1 MAKRS
6 PSQRIRGPKI
16 VTVPPGP
23 KSKAAAARKSK
34 FVTNGVRIGLPID
47 VTWAEGSLVRDADG
61 NVYVDLGGGIGVQTV
76 GHRPPSVIR
85 AAKDQLDRL
94 TPISCMVASYGP
106 YLDLAKRMADIA
118 PPGLTKSI
126 FLNSGSEAIENAV
139 KIARFAT
146 KRAWL
151 ASFKTAFH
159 GRTLLDISL
168 TGKEKPYREG
178 LVRWSGRSSSPTT
191 PIRIEIP

>member
-1 MAKRS
+1 MSRSLRGRPPNGSSSESNRMAKRP

-47 VTWAEGSLVRDADG
+47 VTWAEGPLVRDADG

-85 AAKDQLDRL
+85 AAKEIGRA
-94 TPISCMVASYGP
+94 SC
-106 YLDLAKRMADIA
+106 
-118 PPGLTKSI
+118 
-126 FLNSGSEAIENAV
+126 
-139 KIARFAT
+139 
-146 KRAWL
+146 
-151 ASFKTAFH
+151 
-159 GRTLLDISL
+159 
-168 TGKEKPYREG
+168 RER
-178 LVRWSGRSSSPTT
+178 V
-191 PIRIEIP
+191 